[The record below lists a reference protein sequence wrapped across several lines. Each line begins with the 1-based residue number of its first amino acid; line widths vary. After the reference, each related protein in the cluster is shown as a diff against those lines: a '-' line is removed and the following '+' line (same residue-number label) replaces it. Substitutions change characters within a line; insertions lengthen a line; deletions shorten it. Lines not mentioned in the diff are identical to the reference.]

1 MELQEYTHPGSPL
14 LASEGRRRFMAHAG
28 MMTASALA
36 LGGTGAA
43 MVAVQSPLPATPLAP
58 GMAPLRVGMLL
69 PEAQAYPSMAAQ
81 LMEGAQAYA
90 AQAAGPALQF
100 LPVVY
105 GNRPS
110 QAEQAAAE
118 LLARTGVDLLGGF
131 VCANTAAQWEP
142 LLAQHGVP
150 LLVGDAGANALA
162 PTARSAWVVRN
173 SLAYWQT
180 AWATGRWAAKA
191 LGPRAVVATA
201 PADSAFDHLPA
212 FERGFASAGGRVQD
226 MLFTSAP
233 NGTSRLD
240 TLAQKVRQTRP
251 DFVYVLASG
260 ADAAAFHQFW
270 NASDMSAQLPLVAAG
285 MLGEDLARSPRV
297 AGQVWAA
304 RTHAGDHPAL
314 AARASA
320 LPTPFHLLGFEMAQ
334 RMHAAAVQGGGQARG
349 LALAQAMA
357 LAALQT
363 PRGEVRIDPSTGET
377 VAPIHLQGLHQ
388 GPALAA
394 VSLPAAGAAACQGLC
409 DVLISRALG
418 TYLAT

>member
-1 MELQEYTHPGSPL
+1 MDLQENTPPGGQAL
-14 LASEGRRRFMAHAG
+14 ESEDRRHFMAQAG
-28 MMTASALA
+28 IAASALA
-36 LGGTGAA
+36 LGGMGTAMAA
-43 MVAVQSPLPATPLAP
+43 VPASLRTVPSAS
-58 GMAPLRVGMLL
+58 GRASLRVGMLL
-69 PEAQAYPSMAAQ
+69 PDAPAYPLMGAQ
-81 LMEGAQAYA
+81 LMEGAQAYV

-118 LLARTGVDLLGGF
+118 LLARTGVDVLGGF

-191 LGPRAVVATA
+191 LGPRAIVATA

-226 MLFTSAP
+226 MVFTSAP

-240 TLAQKVRQTRP
+240 TLAQKISQTRP

-260 ADAAAFHQFW
+260 ADAAAFRQFW
-270 NASDMSAQLPLVAAG
+270 TASGIASQLPLVAAG

-304 RTHAGDHPAL
+304 RTHAGNHPAP

-334 RMHAAAVQGGGQARG
+334 RMHAAAAQGGGQARG

-357 LAALQT
+357 SAALQT

-388 GPALAA
+388 GPATAA
-394 VSLPAAGAAACQGLC
+394 IALPAAAAAACQGLC
-409 DVLISRALG
+409 DVLTSRALG